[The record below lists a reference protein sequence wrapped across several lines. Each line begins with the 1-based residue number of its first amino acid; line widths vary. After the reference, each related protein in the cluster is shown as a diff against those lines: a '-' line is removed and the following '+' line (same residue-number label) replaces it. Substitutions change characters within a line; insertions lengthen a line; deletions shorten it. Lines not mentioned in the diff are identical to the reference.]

1 MRDVISAQDWTRLE
15 RAYYRHAMADEFN
28 ERAKVDL
35 EGAVRAHLELAANR
49 PQGTV
54 KVRVYTPTRE
64 THGWSAGGRTV
75 VEIVTDDMPFLVDS
89 VTAALTQADR
99 DIDLVVHPQ
108 IVVLRDITGALL
120 GIGDAAGHDRD
131 APIADGGY
139 PESWMHLEIDQVT
152 PAGMARIEAELRQV
166 LRDVRDAVE
175 DWQKM
180 GEAALRAADDL
191 IGQEGMPGRDT
202 DPEIAEA
209 WELLRWLADNHFTF
223 LGYREYDLS
232 TEDGPGGAEEVL
244 RGVPGTG
251 LGIMRDDVLRSRSF
265 DALTPEARARARDS
279 RPLIITKSTTRSTVH
294 RPGYLDYIGVK
305 KFVDGEV
312 VGERRFVGLFSR
324 AAYTENVARIPV
336 LRRKVDELY
345 ELTGFI
351 PNSYS
356 GRDLLEAIETY
367 PRDELFQTP
376 VPQLYKVLLAVLH
389 LKERKQLR
397 LFLRSDEFGRFTSAL
412 VYLPRDR
419 YNTENRLKIQEILL
433 AELDGTSVE
442 YTSRVTE
449 SVLAR
454 LHFVVRID
462 PSLAME
468 DRKPIDAARVESLLV
483 EATRTWRE
491 SLHEALGERYD
502 EHDAATLTDR
512 YAEAFPAGYREANS
526 PSAAVDDLTRLE
538 ALPPEDGI
546 CVRLYEP
553 RSAPAGHRRFSVY
566 RRGPALSLSEM
577 LPVLQH
583 LGVEVT
589 DEQPYRIELAGP
601 SGDEEAWIYDFGL
614 RTDEMAK
621 PTPGIRAVF
630 EDAFLAAR
638 DGRAESDGFNRLVV
652 ATGLTWRQ
660 VAVIRAYARYLRQ
673 TGSTFGQEYLE
684 QVVTANCAIA
694 RTLALLFEARFDPKL
709 GAADSAERVDVCEAL
724 ATDVTDALDQ
734 VASLDADRILRAFL
748 ALIQATLRTN
758 YWVPRRED
766 EARQGLAFKFDP
778 HKCPDLPAPRPMFE
792 IWVYSPTVEGVHL
805 RFGPVAR
812 GGLRWSDRRE
822 DFRTE
827 ILGLVKAQMV
837 KNTVI
842 VPVGAKGG
850 FVVKRPPPP
859 TGSGTATST
868 EGDREAFTAEGIAC
882 YRTFIGGMLDVTDN
896 LVAGELVPAPQ
907 VVRHDADDAYLVVAA
922 DKGTAKFSDIAN
934 EISVRRGFW
943 LGDAFASGGSVG
955 YDHKAM
961 GITARGAWES
971 VKRHFRERGIDCQR
985 KDFTC
990 VGVGDMSGDVF
1001 GNGMLLS
1008 EHIRLVAAFDHRHI
1022 FLDPDPDAATSFA
1035 ERARMFALP
1044 RSSWADYDVSLISAG
1059 GGVHPRSAKSIPI
1072 TEQVRARLGLAPNPD
1087 GSPVQAMAP
1096 NDLMRAI
1103 LLAEVD
1109 LFWNGGIGTY
1119 VKASTET
1126 NAEVGDKANDAI
1138 RIDGADLRAAA
1149 VGEGGNLGFTQR
1161 GRIEYALLGAGG
1173 AGGRVNTDAIDN
1185 SAGVDTSDHEVNI
1198 KILLDALI
1206 SAGELEAAER
1216 DPLLASM
1223 TDEVAALVL
1232 RDNYAQNVALANA
1245 LAQAPALLH
1254 AHSRLMRA
1262 MESAGV
1268 LDRALEFLP
1277 TEKEIA
1283 ARAAEGKGLTSPE
1296 LAVLL
1301 AYTKIVLNDA
1311 LLATD
1316 LPDSAALQRVPV
1328 EYFPVA
1334 LQERFAAGIAAHP
1347 LRREILTTAV
1357 VNDLV
1362 NDAGITFL
1370 HRLVEESAAPLVDI
1384 ARAYVVARDAFD
1396 LEPFREDVAALD
1408 NQVPAAVQ
1416 TRMRLQA
1423 RRLAERATRWLL
1435 TKRRSPLD
1443 IDAEVEFFSAGVT
1456 EVLAMVPKMVR
1467 GGDADAL
1474 AAERDV
1480 LVEAGVPHDLAERSA
1495 AMDLAFAAL
1504 DIVEVS
1510 RTSGFSRADVAEV
1523 YFLLGDELAISDLL
1537 AAVNALP
1544 RDDRWKATARA
1555 SVREDLFAAHA
1566 ALTADVLAAGDPS
1579 ATPGQHFAAWRAGV
1593 GETVDRAAKVFN
1605 EITAADTLDLAMA
1618 SVAMRAFRSLLA
1630 SRRG

>member
-1 MRDVISAQDWTRLE
+1 MTELNAEDWTRLE
-15 RAYYRHAMADEFN
+15 RYYYRHAMATEIA
-28 ERAKVDL
+28 ERPKADL
-35 EGAVRAHLELAANR
+35 DGAIRAHVALAADR

-54 KVRVYTPTRE
+54 KVRVYSPTRDAD
-64 THGWSAGGRTV
+64 GWSAGGRTV

-89 VTAALTQADR
+89 VTAAMTQADR

-108 IVVLRDITGALL
+108 IVVRRDITGALL
-120 GIGDAAGHDRD
+120 GIGETSGSDRAAPVED
-131 APIADGGY
+131 GY

-152 PAGMARIEAELRQV
+152 PAEMARIEGELRDV

-175 DWQKM
+175 DWQRM

-191 IGQEGMPGRDT
+191 VGPEGIPGRDT
-202 DPEIAEA
+202 DPDVGEA

-223 LGYREYDLS
+223 LGHREYDLLV
-232 TEDGPGGAEEVL
+232 EDGQDVL
-244 RGVPGTG
+244 AGVPGTG
-251 LGIMRDDVLRSRSF
+251 LGIMRSDVLRSPSF
-265 DALTPEARARARDS
+265 DGLTPEARARARDP

-433 AELDGTSVE
+433 AQLDGVSVE

-462 PSLAME
+462 PTLPME
-468 DRKPIDAARVESLLV
+468 RRRPMDAALIEAVLV

-491 SLHEALGERYD
+491 SLHQALEERYD
-502 EHDAATLTDR
+502 EHEAATLTAR
-512 YAEAFPAGYREANS
+512 YAEAFPAGYRETNS

-538 ALPPEDGI
+538 ALPPGDGI

-553 RSAPAGHRRFSVY
+553 RGAPQGHRRFSVY

-589 DEQPYRIELAGP
+589 DEQPYRIELAG
-601 SGDEEAWIYDFGL
+601 EEAWIYDFGV
-614 RTDEMAK
+614 RTDELAK

-652 ATGLTWRQ
+652 STGLTWRQ
-660 VAVIRAYARYLRQ
+660 VSVVRAYAKYLRQ
-673 TGSTFGQEYLE
+673 GGSTFGQEYLE

-709 GAADSAERVDVCEAL
+709 GAADNPERTEVCNAL
-724 ATDVTDALDQ
+724 TRDVTEALDQ

-766 EARQGLAFKFDP
+766 EDRQGLAFKVDP
-778 HKCPDLPAPRPMFE
+778 HQCPDLPAPRPMFE

-850 FVVKRPPPP
+850 FVVKRPPAA
-859 TGSGTATST
+859 TGSAD
-868 EGDREAFTAEGIAC
+868 GDREGFAAEGVAC
-882 YRTFIGGMLDVTDN
+882 YRTFIGGLLDVTDN
-896 LVAGELVPAPQ
+896 LVAGELVPAPN

-934 EISVRRGFW
+934 EISVKREFW

-971 VKRHFRERGIDCQR
+971 VKRHFRERGIDCQSQ
-985 KDFTC
+985 DFTC

-1008 EHIRLVAAFDHRHI
+1008 EHIRLVAAFDHRHV
-1022 FLDPDPDAATSFA
+1022 FLDPDSDAATSYA

-1044 RSSWADYDVSLISAG
+1044 RSSWADYDVSLISEG

-1072 TEQVRARLGLAPNPD
+1072 SEQVRARLGLAPHPD
-1087 GSPVQAMAP
+1087 GSPVTALPP
-1096 NDLMRAI
+1096 NDLLRAI

-1109 LFWNGGIGTY
+1109 LLWNGGIGTY
-1119 VKASTET
+1119 VKASTESHP
-1126 NAEVGDKANDAI
+1126 EVGDKANDAI
-1138 RIDGADLRAAA
+1138 RVDGAELRAAA

-1161 GRIEYALLGAGG
+1161 GRIEYALLGSGG

-1198 KILLDALI
+1198 KILLDAAI
-1206 SAGELEAAER
+1206 AAGALAVDER

-1232 RDNYAQNVALANA
+1232 QDNYAQNVALANS

-1254 AHSRLMRA
+1254 AHTRLMRA
-1262 MESAGV
+1262 MENSGV

-1277 TEKEIA
+1277 AEKEIA
-1283 ARAAEGKGLTSPE
+1283 ARAAEGKGLTAPE

-1301 AYTKIVLNDA
+1301 AYTKIVLNHA

-1316 LPDSAALQRVPV
+1316 LPDSAALARVPV
-1328 EYFPVA
+1328 EYFPHP
-1334 LQERFAAGIAAHP
+1334 LQKRFADAIGAHP
-1347 LRREILTTAV
+1347 LRREILTTVV

-1370 HRLVEESAAPLVDI
+1370 HRIGEETAAPEVDI
-1384 ARAYVVARDAFD
+1384 ARAYLVARDAFD
-1396 LEPFREDVAALD
+1396 LEPFRVDVAALD
-1408 NQVPAAVQ
+1408 NKIDAEVQ

-1423 RRLAERATRWLL
+1423 RRLAERAARWLL
-1435 TKRRSPLD
+1435 AKRRSPLD

-1456 EVLAMVPKMVR
+1456 EVLTMVPKMVR

-1474 AAERDV
+1474 AAERDT
-1480 LVEAGVPHDLAERSA
+1480 LVEAGVPHELAERSA

-1510 RTSGFSRADVAEV
+1510 RITGFSRADVAEV
-1523 YFLLGDELAISDLL
+1523 YFLVADNLAISELL

-1555 SVREDLFAAHA
+1555 SVREELFAAHA
-1566 ALTADVLAAGDPS
+1566 SLTADVLAAGDRS
-1579 ATPGQHFAAWRAGV
+1579 ATPGQHFAAWRAEA
-1593 GETVDRAAKVFN
+1593 GETVDRASKVFN
-1605 EITAADTLDLAMA
+1605 EITGAESLDLAMA
-1618 SVAMRAFRSLLA
+1618 SVAMRSFRSLL
-1630 SRRG
+1630 SSPRG

>member
-1 MRDVISAQDWTRLE
+1 MTVHGLSQDDYTRLE
-15 RAYYRHAMADEFN
+15 RYYYRHVMAAEIS
-28 ERAKVDL
+28 ERSKIDL
-35 EGAVRAHLELAANR
+35 DGAVRSHLALAADR

-54 KVRVYTPTRE
+54 KVRLYTPARE
-64 THGWSAGGRTV
+64 TDGWSAGGRTV

-108 IVVLRDITGALL
+108 IVVERDITGALL
-120 GIGDAAGHDRD
+120 GIGDAPGHDRTT
-131 APIADGGY
+131 PIEDGC
-139 PESWMHLEIDQVT
+139 PESWMHLEIDQVP
-152 PAGMARIEAELRQV
+152 PAEMARIEAELRQV

-191 IGQEGMPGRDT
+191 VGEDGMPGRDT

-209 WELLRWLADNHFTF
+209 WELMRWLADNHFTF
-223 LGYREYDLS
+223 LGYREYELI
-232 TEDGPGGAEEVL
+232 TEDGEDLL
-244 RGVPGTG
+244 RGVPGSG
-251 LGIMRDDVLRSRSF
+251 LGIMRSDVLRSGSF
-265 DALTPEARARARDS
+265 DALTPEIRSRARDS

-397 LFLRSDEFGRFTSAL
+397 LFLRSDEFGRFVSAL

-442 YTSRVTE
+442 FTSRVTE

-454 LHFVVRID
+454 LHFVVRVD
-462 PSLAME
+462 PALPP
-468 DRKPIDAARVESLLV
+468 DQRKPIDAARVEALLV
-483 EATRTWRE
+483 DATRTWRE
-491 SLHEALGERYD
+491 SLHQALEERYSD
-502 EHDAATLTDR
+502 YEAATLAAR
-512 YAEAFPAGYREANS
+512 YAEAFPAGYRESNS

-538 ALPPEDGI
+538 ALPPADGI
-546 CVRLYEP
+546 CVRLYE
-553 RSAPAGHRRFSVY
+553 AKGAAAGHRRFSVY

-589 DEQPYRIELAGP
+589 DEHPYRIELAE
-601 SGDEEAWIYDFGL
+601 SEEAWIYDFGL
-614 RTDEMAK
+614 RSDDTAQ
-621 PTPGIRAVF
+621 PTPAVRQVF
-630 EDAFLAAR
+630 EDAFLASR
-638 DGRAESDGFNRLVV
+638 DGRAESDGFNKLVLS
-652 ATGLTWRQ
+652 TGLTWRQ
-660 VAVIRAYARYLRQ
+660 VSVIRAYAKYLRQ
-673 TGSTFGQEYLE
+673 TGSTFGYEYLE
-684 QVVTANCAIA
+684 QVVTANSTIA
-694 RTLALLFEARFDPKL
+694 RTLAVLFEARFDPKL
-709 GAADSAERVDVCEAL
+709 GAGDDPARVEVCEAL
-724 ATDVTDALDQ
+724 AADVTEALDQ

-766 EARQGLAFKFDP
+766 EERQGLAFKFDP
-778 HKCPDLPAPRPMFE
+778 HRCPDLPAPRPMFE
-792 IWVYSPTVEGVHL
+792 IWVYSPAVEGVHL

-850 FVVKRPPPP
+850 FVVKRPPAP
-859 TGSGTATST
+859 TGAPDA
-868 EGDREAFTAEGIAC
+868 DREAFAAEGIAC
-882 YRTFIGGMLDVTDN
+882 YRTFIGGMLDLTDN
-896 LVAGELVPAPQ
+896 LVAGEVVPAPL
-907 VVRHDADDAYLVVAA
+907 VVRHDPDDAYLVVAA

-934 EISVRRGFW
+934 EISRRRGFW

-971 VKRHFRERGIDCQR
+971 VKRHFRERGIDCQSQ
-985 KDFTC
+985 DFTC
-990 VGVGDMSGDVF
+990 VGIGDMSGDVF

-1008 EHIRLVAAFDHRHI
+1008 RHLRLVAAFDHRHI
-1022 FLDPDPDAATSFA
+1022 FLDPDPDAAVSFA
-1035 ERARMFALP
+1035 ERERLFALP
-1044 RSSWADYDVSLISAG
+1044 RSSWADYDRSLISEG
-1059 GGVHPRSAKSIPI
+1059 GGVHPRTAKSIPI
-1072 TEQVRARLGLAPNPD
+1072 TEQVRRALGLAAD
-1087 GSPVQAMAP
+1087 VTALAP
-1096 NDLMRAI
+1096 HDLLRAI
-1103 LLAEVD
+1103 LIAEVD
-1109 LFWNGGIGTY
+1109 LLWNGGIGTY

-1126 NAEVGDKANDAI
+1126 HADVGDKANDAI
-1138 RIDGADLRAAA
+1138 RVDGADLRAKA

-1161 GRIEYALLGAGG
+1161 GRIEYALLGADG

-1198 KILLDALI
+1198 KILIDTAI
-1206 SAGELEAAER
+1206 ATGSFDPAER
-1216 DPLLASM
+1216 DLLLASM
-1223 TDEVAALVL
+1223 TDEVAQLVL

-1254 AHSRLMRA
+1254 AHTRLIRG
-1262 MESAGV
+1262 MENSGV
-1268 LDRALEFLP
+1268 LDRSLEYLP
-1277 TEKEIA
+1277 SDKEIA
-1283 ARAAEGKGLTSPE
+1283 ARAAEGRGLTAPE
-1296 LAVLL
+1296 LSVLL
-1301 AYTKIVLNDA
+1301 AYTKIVLNAA

-1316 LPDSAALQRVPV
+1316 LPDSAALARVPV

-1334 LQERFAAGIAAHP
+1334 LRERFGEAIQAHP
-1347 LRREILTTAV
+1347 LRREILTTVV

-1370 HRLVEESAAPLVDI
+1370 HRIGEETAAPEIDI
-1384 ARAYVVARDAFD
+1384 ARAYLVARDAFD

-1408 NQVPAAVQ
+1408 NRVPAEVQ

-1435 TKRRSPLD
+1435 AKRRSPLD
-1443 IDAEVEFFSAGVT
+1443 IDAEVDFFSEGVT
-1456 EVLAMVPKMVR
+1456 EVLAMVPKMVC
-1467 GGDADAL
+1467 GADADAL

-1480 LVEAGVPHDLAERSA
+1480 LVAAGVPHDLAERSA

-1504 DIVEVS
+1504 DVVEVS
-1510 RTSGFSRADVAEV
+1510 RLTGVSRSDVAEV
-1523 YFLLGDELAISDLL
+1523 YFLLADKLAISELL

-1579 ATPGQHFAAWRAGV
+1579 ATPHQHFAAWRAELGD
-1593 GETVDRAAKVFN
+1593 TVDRAATVFD
-1605 EITAADTLDLAMA
+1605 EITAAETLDLAMA

-1630 SRRG
+1630 SPRG

>member
-1 MRDVISAQDWTRLE
+1 MSAEKLSAEDWARLE
-15 RAYYRHAMADEFN
+15 RYYYRHAMAAEIS
-28 ERAKVDL
+28 ERPKADL
-35 EGAVRAHLELAANR
+35 DGAIRAHVALATVR

-54 KVRVYTPTRE
+54 SVRVYTPTRE
-64 THGWSAGGRTV
+64 TDGWSAGGRTV

-89 VTAALTQADR
+89 VTAALTQADQ

-108 IVVLRDITGALL
+108 IVVRRDITGALL
-120 GIGDAAGHDRD
+120 GIEDAPGHDRTT
-131 APIADGGY
+131 PIPEGC
-139 PESWMHLEIDQVT
+139 PESWMHLEIDQVSAAEMT
-152 PAGMARIEAELRQV
+152 RIEGELRNV
-166 LRDVRDAVE
+166 LRDVRDAVD

-191 IGQEGMPGRDT
+191 IGDEGMPSRDT
-202 DPEIAEA
+202 DPELAEA

-223 LGYREYDLS
+223 LGYREYDLLV
-232 TEDGPGGAEEVL
+232 EDGVDVL
-244 RGVPGTG
+244 RGVPGSG
-251 LGIMRDDVLRSRSF
+251 LGILRSDVLRSPSF
-265 DALTPEARARARDS
+265 DGLTPEARARARDP

-305 KFVDGEV
+305 RFENGEV
-312 VGERRFVGLFSR
+312 IGERRFVGLFSR

-397 LFLRSDEFGRFTSAL
+397 LFLRSDEFARFTSAL

-433 AELDGTSVE
+433 AELDGISVE
-442 YTSRVTE
+442 FTSRVTE

-454 LHFVVRID
+454 LHFVVRVD
-462 PSLAME
+462 PALPIEA
-468 DRKPIDAARVESLLV
+468 RKPIDAARVEALLV

-491 SLHEALGERYD
+491 SLHEALEERYD
-502 EHDAATLTDR
+502 EHQAATLTAR
-512 YAEAFPAGYREANS
+512 YADAFPAGYRETNS

-553 RSAPAGHRRFSVY
+553 KGAPAGHRRFSVY

-577 LPVLQH
+577 LPILQH

-589 DEQPYRIELAGP
+589 DEQPYRIELP
-601 SGDEEAWIYDFGL
+601 GDAVTDEAWIYDFGL
-614 RTDEMAK
+614 RTDESAR
-621 PTPGIRAVF
+621 PTPEIRTVF

-638 DGRAESDGFNRLVV
+638 DGRAESDGFNRLVLSS
-652 ATGLTWRQ
+652 GLTWRQ
-660 VAVIRAYARYLRQ
+660 VSVIRAYAKYLRQ
-673 TGSTFGQEYLE
+673 GGSTFGQEYLE
-684 QVVTANCAIA
+684 QVVTANSTIA
-694 RTLALLFEARFDPKL
+694 RTLALLFEARFDPSL
-709 GAADSAERVDVCEAL
+709 GAPDNTERIEVCEAL
-724 ATDVTDALDQ
+724 AGDITEALDQ
-734 VASLDADRILRAFL
+734 VASLDADRILRSFL
-748 ALIQATLRTN
+748 ALVQATLRTN

-766 EARQGLAFKFDP
+766 EERQGLAFKFDP
-778 HKCPDLPAPRPMFE
+778 HRCPDLPAPRPMFE

-850 FVVKRPPPP
+850 FVVKRAPVA
-859 TGSGTATST
+859 TGVA
-868 EGDREAFTAEGIAC
+868 EADREGQAAEGVAC
-882 YRTFIGGMLDVTDN
+882 YRTFIGAMLDVTDN
-896 LVAGELVPAPQ
+896 LVTGELVPAAQ

-943 LGDAFASGGSVG
+943 LGDAFASGGSAG

-971 VKRHFRERGIDCQR
+971 VKRHFRERGIDSQSQ
-985 KDFTC
+985 DFTC

-1008 EHIRLVAAFDHRHI
+1008 EHIRLVAAFDHRHV
-1022 FLDPDPDAATSFA
+1022 FLDPNPDAAKSFA
-1035 ERARMFALP
+1035 ERQRMFALP
-1044 RSSWADYDVSLISAG
+1044 RSSWADYDTSLISEG
-1059 GGVHPRSAKSIPI
+1059 GGVHPRTAKSIPI
-1072 TEQVRARLGLAPNPD
+1072 TDQVRDRLGLAADVTALP
-1087 GSPVQAMAP
+1087 P
-1096 NDLMRAI
+1096 NDLLRAI

-1109 LFWNGGIGTY
+1109 LLWNGGIGTY

-1126 NAEVGDKANDAI
+1126 HAEVGDKANDAI
-1138 RIDGADLRAAA
+1138 RVDGAQLRAAA

-1161 GRIEYALLGAGG
+1161 GRIEYALVGVNG
-1173 AGGRVNTDAIDN
+1173 AGGRINTDAIDN

-1198 KILLDALI
+1198 KILLDAAI
-1206 SAGELEAAER
+1206 AAGRLELAER

-1223 TDEVAALVL
+1223 TDEVAELVL

-1245 LAQAPALLH
+1245 LEQAPALLH
-1254 AHSRLMRA
+1254 AHTRLMRA
-1262 MESAGV
+1262 MENSGV

-1277 TEKEIA
+1277 PEKEIA
-1283 ARAAEGKGLTSPE
+1283 ARAAEGKGLTAPE

-1301 AYTKIVLNDA
+1301 SYTKIVLNDA

-1328 EYFPVA
+1328 EYFPMA
-1334 LQERFAAGIAAHP
+1334 LRERFADGIAAHP

-1370 HRLVEESAAPLVDI
+1370 QRLVEETAAPLVDI

-1396 LEPFREDVAALD
+1396 LEPFREEVAALD
-1408 NQVPAAVQ
+1408 CQVPAEVQ
-1416 TRMRLQA
+1416 TRIRLQA

-1435 TKRRSPLD
+1435 AKRRSPLD
-1443 IDAEVEFFSAGVT
+1443 IDAEVEFFSEGVT

-1467 GGDADAL
+1467 GADADAL
-1474 AAERDV
+1474 ATERDA
-1480 LVEAGVPHDLAERSA
+1480 LVEAGVPHALAERSA

-1523 YFLLGDELAISDLL
+1523 YFLLADELAISELL
-1537 AAVNALP
+1537 AAINALP

-1579 ATPGQHFAAWRAGV
+1579 STPRQRFAAWRAEV
-1593 GETVDRAAKVFN
+1593 GETVDRASKVFN
-1605 EITAADTLDLAMA
+1605 EITAAETLDLAMA

-1630 SRRG
+1630 SPRG